1 MKLST
6 ISRPAAACAAAVVL
20 AACASSSSS
29 SGGGGSSSGGPV
41 NYGVLSCFTG
51 RLASLGQA
59 MLQGAQVAKAEINS
73 AGGVLGRQVALVTGD
88 TSCDVADGVTA
99 TNQMLTKNIS
109 GVIGPET
116 QEINGVEPI
125 LDSNHIVDEF
135 QGGDTARDHQ
145 TDPYFF
151 RDSPSD
157 SQLGVAMALYGHLK
171 HYTNAV
177 MLFYSDPAAQTFL
190 KPVSTTFT
198 KLGGTIL
205 KTVIVTPD
213 QTSYLSQVREVIAA
227 HPQVI
232 FTQEDPPTAAVLFR
246 EFKQLG
252 GQNIPWIGTDV
263 TSGSDFLKAI
273 GYPTAHAVLTS
284 VYGTSVTGAA
294 NTAFINLFNQLFPS
308 QKTAGPLANANYA
321 YDAVISLALADDYAK
336 TTNGTTVAQRH
347 DQGHEPAGHRVLHL
361 RDLPG
366 ADQGGHEDQLRGRQR
381 RPGLQQLQ
389 QHLRPVR
396 RLPGHRGGRGA
407 AGVRDVG
414 DRACG
419 SHALAQDGW
428 PPARA
433 RGPSPGAT
441 RRRRNRKGCDGGPTG
456 RSARARPVTGARRA
470 VRGDAPRR
478 PGRRGDQGGEAR
490 RGRRHQALGPA
501 VRPGRQRAA
510 PWD

>member
-1 MKLST
+1 MTPSMIRKT
-6 ISRPAAACAAAVVL
+6 VGACAAALLL
-20 AACASSSSS
+20 ASCASSSSS
-29 SGGGGSSSGGPV
+29 SGGGGGSSGPV
-41 NYGVLSCFTG
+41 TYGVLSCFTG

-59 MLQGAQVAKAEINS
+59 MIQGAKVAQSEINA
-73 AGGVLGRQVALVTGD
+73 AGGVLGKKIGLVTGD
-88 TSCDVADGVTA
+88 TGCDVADGVTA
-99 TNQMLTKNIS
+99 TNQMLTKHVS

-125 LDSNHIVDEF
+125 LDANKIVDEF

-145 TDPYFF
+145 TDPFFF

-157 SQLGVAMALYGHLK
+157 SQLGVAMALYAHLH
-171 HYTNAV
+171 HYTKAV

-213 QTSYLSQVREVIAA
+213 QTSYLSQVRSVLAT

-263 TSGSDFLKAI
+263 TSGSDYLKAI

-284 VYGTSVTGAA
+284 VYGTSVTGTANAA
-294 NTAFINLFNQLFPS
+294 FTSLFNQLYPS

-336 TTNGTTVAQRH
+336 TTDGTTVAH
-347 DQGHEPAGHRVLHL
+347 DMAMVTNPPGTACYTYATCLTLIKAGTKINYQGASGELDYNKYNNTFGPY
-361 RDLPG
+361 G
-366 ADQGGHEDQLRGRQR
+366 AFQSTT
-381 RPGLQQLQ
+381 
-389 QHLRPVR
+389 
-396 RLPGHRGGRGA
+396 
-407 AGVRDVG
+407 AGVEQQVSVMS
-414 DRACG
+414 AA
-419 SHALAQDGW
+419 ALA
-428 PPARA
+428 A
-433 RGPSPGAT
+433 AT
-441 RRRRNRKGCDGGPTG
+441 P
-456 RSARARPVTGARRA
+456 
-470 VRGDAPRR
+470 
-478 PGRRGDQGGEAR
+478 
-490 RGRRHQALGPA
+490 
-501 VRPGRQRAA
+501 
-510 PWD
+510 